1 MVDKIVNFIIGIFGA
16 SSGAM
21 IGKYITVFVISLM
34 PILEL
39 RGGLIAASLLK
50 VPPVPAYIISIIGNL
65 IPIPLI
71 LWFLDSVF
79 AFMKKHKI
87 LVKFIDFCER
97 KGNEKKGQI
106 EKLGFWGLVLFVG
119 VPLPGTGA
127 WTGTLAASLLDMDFK
142 KSVIAVMAGVILAGI
157 IMGLGTAGVLGAAG
171 AIFG

>member
-50 VPPVPAYIISIIGNL
+50 IPPVPAYIISIIGNL

-127 WTGTLAASLLDMDFK
+127 WTGCLIATLLRMDKKKALGAIICGVLLAA
-142 KSVIAVMAGVILAGI
+142 VIMYLVSYVFIGG
-157 IMGLGTAGVLGAAG
+157 
-171 AIFG
+171 IFG

>member
-50 VPPVPAYIISIIGNL
+50 IPPVPAYIISIIGNL

-127 WTGTLAASLLDMDFK
+127 WTGSLLASLLHLDRK
-142 KSVIAVMAGVILAGI
+142 KSFGVICLGVFCAGVI
-157 IMGLGTAGVLGAAG
+157 MTVLSKVFNMAV
-171 AIFG
+171 F

>member
-87 LVKFIDFCER
+87 
-97 KGNEKKGQI
+97 
-106 EKLGFWGLVLFVG
+106 EKLGFWGLVLFIG

-127 WTGTLAASLLDMDFK
+127 WTGCLIATLLRMDKKKAFLAAIL
-142 KSVIAVMAGVILAGI
+142 GVIMASI
-157 IMGLGTAGVLGAAG
+157 IMMIVSYGVIGNL
-171 AIFG
+171 I

>member
-50 VPPVPAYIISIIGNL
+50 ISPVPAYIISIIGNL

-127 WTGTLAASLLDMDFK
+127 WTGCLIATLLRMDKKKAFLAAILGVIMA
-142 KSVIAVMAGVILAGI
+142 SVIMMVVSYGVIGKLI
-157 IMGLGTAGVLGAAG
+157 
-171 AIFG
+171 

>member
-50 VPPVPAYIISIIGNL
+50 VPPVQAYIISIIGNL

-106 EKLGFWGLVLFVG
+106 EKLGFWGLVLFIG

-127 WTGTLAASLLDMDFK
+127 WTGCLIATLLRMDK
-142 KSVIAVMAGVILAGI
+142 KKAFLA
-157 IMGLGTAGVLGAAG
+157 
-171 AIFG
+171 AIFGVIMASIIMMIVSYGVIGNLI

>member
-50 VPPVPAYIISIIGNL
+50 IPPVSAYIISIIGNL

-127 WTGTLAASLLDMDFK
+127 WTGCLIATLLRMDKKKAFLAAILGVIMA
-142 KSVIAVMAGVILAGI
+142 SVIMMVVSYGVIGKLI
-157 IMGLGTAGVLGAAG
+157 
-171 AIFG
+171 

>member
-50 VPPVPAYIISIIGNL
+50 IPPILAYIISIIGNL

-127 WTGTLAASLLDMDFK
+127 WTGCLIATLLRMDKKKAFLAAILGVIMA
-142 KSVIAVMAGVILAGI
+142 SVIMMVVSYGVIGKLI
-157 IMGLGTAGVLGAAG
+157 
-171 AIFG
+171 

>member
-1 MVDKIVNFIIGIFGA
+1 MVGKIVNFIIGIFGA

-21 IGKYITVFVISLM
+21 VGKYITVFVISLM

-50 VPPVPAYIISIIGNL
+50 VPPVQAYIISIIGNL

-127 WTGTLAASLLDMDFK
+127 WTGCLIATLLRMDKKKAFLASIL
-142 KSVIAVMAGVILAGI
+142 GVIMASI
-157 IMGLGTAGVLGAAG
+157 IMMIVSYGVIGNL
-171 AIFG
+171 I

>member
-50 VPPVPAYIISIIGNL
+50 IPPVSAYIISIIGNL

-127 WTGTLAASLLDMDFK
+127 WTGCLIATLLRMDKKKAFLAAILGVIMA
-142 KSVIAVMAGVILAGI
+142 SVIMMIVSYGVIGKLI
-157 IMGLGTAGVLGAAG
+157 
-171 AIFG
+171 

>member
-1 MVDKIVNFIIGIFGA
+1 MANRIVNFIIGLFGV

-21 IGKYITVFVISLM
+21 AGKYITVFIISLM

-50 VPPVPAYIISIIGNL
+50 IPPVPAYIVSIVGNL

-71 LWFLDSVF
+71 LWFLDSIF
-79 AFMKKHKI
+79 GFMKKHKI

-106 EKLGFWGLVLFVG
+106 EKLGFWGLVLFIG

-127 WTGTLAASLLDMDFK
+127 WTGCLIATLLRMDKKKSFLAAILGVLMA
-142 KSVIAVMAGVILAGI
+142 SVIMMIVSYGVIGNLI
-157 IMGLGTAGVLGAAG
+157 
-171 AIFG
+171 

>member
-79 AFMKKHKI
+79 AFMRKK
-87 LVKFIDFCER
+87 DR
-97 KGNEKKGQI
+97 
-106 EKLGFWGLVLFVG
+106 
-119 VPLPGTGA
+119 
-127 WTGTLAASLLDMDFK
+127 
-142 KSVIAVMAGVILAGI
+142 
-157 IMGLGTAGVLGAAG
+157 
-171 AIFG
+171 

>member
-87 LVKFIDFCER
+87 LVKFS
-97 KGNEKKGQI
+97 GTYSKKLAQDLTESI
-106 EKLGFWGLVLFVG
+106 ATHKVTMHANII
-119 VPLPGTGA
+119 PLNTSIVIIFNS
-127 WTGTLAASLLDMDFK
+127 SL
-142 KSVIAVMAGVILAGI
+142 S
-157 IMGLGTAGVLGAAG
+157 
-171 AIFG
+171 

>member
-34 PILEL
+34 PIFEL
-39 RGGLIAASLLK
+39 REGIISASLLK
-50 VPPVPAYIISIIGNL
+50 VPPVPAHIISIIGTL

-127 WTGTLAASLLDMDFK
+127 WTGCLIATLLRMDKKKAFLASIL
-142 KSVIAVMAGVILAGI
+142 GVIMASI
-157 IMGLGTAGVLGAAG
+157 IMMIVSYGVIGKL
-171 AIFG
+171 I